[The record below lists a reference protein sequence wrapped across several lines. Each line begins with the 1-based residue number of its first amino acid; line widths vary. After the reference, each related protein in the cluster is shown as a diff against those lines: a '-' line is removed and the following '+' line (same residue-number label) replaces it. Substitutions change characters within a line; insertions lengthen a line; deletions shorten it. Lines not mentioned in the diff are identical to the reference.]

1 MSDACAIYSP
11 QVDYSILRV
20 AQELLPGSKVE
31 LEGAPAA
38 WTAATLNRGA
48 EQLQLHAL
56 SRSTGGDKFLRILDG
71 TTAFLRQKGAKPAEL
86 QELGDFLG
94 KVEWLVGV
102 VAVPALQGPLLDCV
116 NALAKRLGGRV
127 FQNDAFRSA

>member
-11 QVDYSILRV
+11 KVDYSILRV
-20 AQELLPGSKVE
+20 ARELFPGSTLE
-31 LEGAPAA
+31 LEGAPAS
-38 WTAATLNRGA
+38 WTAATLSRGA

-56 SRSTGGDKFLRILDG
+56 SRSTGGDKVLRILEG
-71 TTAFLRQKGAKPAEL
+71 TTAFLRQKGVKPGEL

-94 KVEWLVGV
+94 KIEWLLGV
-102 VAVPALQGPLLDCV
+102 VAIPALQGELLDCV
-116 NALAKRLGGRV
+116 NALAKQLGGRV